1 MNKKIFDDTTF
12 FVDNRILIKLN
23 KKDLKKVL
31 SSPKDNHTKINYLI
45 DVFMFYK
52 DDLLEIFTKLETKEV
67 DFSYLKFFFETYGN
81 KETFSLLFERTTFK
95 TLKLFIEKCLIPSDD
110 FYEIT
115 ISLKNELKD
124 ELSFLDDDEFDIV
137 FRNEV
142 INILKN
148 YSFSI

>member
-1 MNKKIFDDTTF
+1 MNKNTERCNGSGS
-12 FVDNRILIKLN
+12 VDPR
-23 KKDLKKVL
+23 
-31 SSPKDNHTKINYLI
+31 T
-45 DVFMFYK
+45 
-52 DDLLEIFTKLETKEV
+52 
-67 DFSYLKFFFETYGN
+67 
-81 KETFSLLFERTTFK
+81 ETFSLLFERTTFK

>member
-31 SSPKDNHTKINYLI
+31 SSPKDNYTKINYLI

-67 DFSYLKFFFETYGN
+67 DFSYLKFFF
-81 KETFSLLFERTTFK
+81 
-95 TLKLFIEKCLIPSDD
+95 
-110 FYEIT
+110 
-115 ISLKNELKD
+115 
-124 ELSFLDDDEFDIV
+124 
-137 FRNEV
+137 
-142 INILKN
+142 
-148 YSFSI
+148 